1 MGKGVV
7 KMKISI
13 SHTET
18 ETQQAD
24 LIVTFIKGLIPGAKV
39 SRKDLQ
45 AETKH
50 TYITTRRKGKT

>member
-1 MGKGVV
+1 
-7 KMKISI
+7 MKITI
-13 SHTET
+13 AHTDAES
-18 ETQQAD
+18 QQAG

-39 SRKDLQ
+39 SWKDLQ

>member
-1 MGKGVV
+1 
-7 KMKISI
+7 MKITI
-13 SHTET
+13 AHTGDEA
-18 ETQQAD
+18 QQAS
-24 LIVTFIKGLIPGAKV
+24 LIVAFIKGLIPGAKV